1 MKKNIYSLTIII
13 VSYISVLAA
22 QNNNYSF
29 FVAGHTYGIPMVNN
43 IGLHPP
49 FKNKFSYIQ
58 NRSEIKFGFLT
69 GDIVEHPSIAAW
81 DSVDSDINTL
91 GLPTYFVAGNHDV
104 IDRPL
109 FTSRYGNSYYHFTHE
124 NDLFIILDPNL
135 DSWNISGAQWNYL
148 DSLLL
153 NTAQVVDNIYI
164 FFHQVLWHDS
174 THYSSI
180 VPNSLSGRADTI
192 NFWSEVEPLFN
203 NLNNHVFMFAGDFY
217 AWHAKTDVMYD
228 NYDNITLIGS
238 GMGGGPNDNFIV
250 VNIDSSKNVTYDLI
264 CLTGN
269 NSNCLGNLSDHQILV
284 NNTEKHNTLNK
295 ITIYP
300 NPSNNYI
307 NINRTHELNN
317 VLIRIYNLQGRL
329 IKEEYHESFLQSGI
343 NITSLNSGV
352 YYLQILLNTKIKTI
366 KFVKI

>member
-1 MKKNIYSLTIII
+1 MKKNIYLLTIIM
-13 VSYISVLAA
+13 VSCTCVLSA

-29 FVAGHTYGIPMVNN
+29 FVAGHTYGAPMTNS

-91 GLPTYFVAGNHDV
+91 GLPVHFAAGNHDV

-109 FTSRYGNSYYHFTHE
+109 FESRYGSTYSHFTHQ
-124 NDLFIILDPNL
+124 NDLFITLDPNL
-135 DSWNISGAQWNYL
+135 DSWIISGAQWNYL
-148 DSLLL
+148 DSLLQS
-153 NTAQVVDNIYI
+153 TSQSIDNIYV

-174 THYSSI
+174 THYSNI
-180 VPNSLSGRADTI
+180 IPNSLSGRAESI
-192 NFWSEVEPLFN
+192 NFWSAVEPLFN
-203 NLNNHVFMFAGDFY
+203 NLNNQVFMFAGDFY
-217 AWHAKTDVMYD
+217 AWHPKTDVMYD

-269 NSNCLGNLSDHQILV
+269 NLNCLGDLSDHQILV
-284 NNTEKHNTLNK
+284 NTNEKYNILDE
-295 ITIYP
+295 ITVYP

-307 NINRTHELNN
+307 NINSTHELSN
-317 VLIRIYNLQGRL
+317 VLMRIYDLQGCL
-329 IKEEYHESFLQSGI
+329 IKEEYHELFSQSGI
-343 NITSLNSGV
+343 NITNLNTGI
-352 YYLQILLNTKIKTI
+352 YYLQILVNTKVKTI
-366 KFVKI
+366 KFAKI